1 MAVEAN
7 SNLLLLPQE
16 FSDFIPL
23 GMENCRDFM
32 STKPRLAGYQSIFP
46 FNRSRPV
53 KTAVNGAAGNS
64 VQQPSLQGKRSRD
77 SLDLYNPSPVFPKN
91 TQIAAVAGDDFLQ
104 SEIDKIVSHHTK
116 KLRMEFEERQKQ
128 TARNLM
134 ASIGEGMVKKLREK
148 DEEIQRM
155 GKLNL
160 ALQERVKSLY
170 VENQL
175 WRDMAQTN
183 EAAANSLRSN
193 LEQVLAH
200 VASDV
205 SFPAAAAPVEE
216 DAESCCGSSDH
227 GRGDPEVSTAMPEW
241 RTPVT
246 DPQDSNNGA
255 GAVGRI
261 CRRCGERE
269 SSVLLLPCRHLCL
282 CTVCGSTLI
291 RCCPVCNSNMNATV
305 HVNMSS

>member
-7 SNLLLLPQE
+7 SNLLPLE

-32 STKPRLAGYQSIFP
+32 STKPRLAAYQSIFP

-53 KTAVNGAAGNS
+53 KNVVAGNS
-64 VQQPSLQGKRSRD
+64 LQQPSLHGKRSRD
-77 SLDLYNPSPVFPKN
+77 SLDLYSHPS
-91 TQIAAVAGDDFLQ
+91 TQICGG
-104 SEIDKIVSHHTK
+104 TK
-116 KLRMEFEERQKQ
+116 KLRVEFEERQKQ

-134 ASIGEGMVKKLREK
+134 AAMGEGLVKKLREK

-155 GKLNL
+155 AKLNL
-160 ALQERVKSLY
+160 ALQ
-170 VENQL
+170 
-175 WRDMAQTN
+175 
-183 EAAANSLRSN
+183 AAANSLRSN

-200 VASDV
+200 VADERV
-205 SFPAAAAPVEE
+205 SVPAAVAAAED

-227 GRGDPEVSTAMPEW
+227 GRGEPEVCTAMPEW
-241 RTPVT
+241 RTPAT
-246 DPQDSNNGA
+246 EAQDSKNSG
-255 GAVGRI
+255 GRM